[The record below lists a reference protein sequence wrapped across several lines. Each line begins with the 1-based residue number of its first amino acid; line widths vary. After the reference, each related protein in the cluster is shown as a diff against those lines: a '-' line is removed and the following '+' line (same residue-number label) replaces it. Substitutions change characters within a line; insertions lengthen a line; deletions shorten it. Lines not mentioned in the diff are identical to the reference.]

1 MESFGQ
7 PIAWWR
13 RRRRALVMVAI
24 AIREFYDAIIASP
37 LECAV
42 IILLLWFTCSE
53 RLDAWLSVLMTRGT
67 IPRYGGNTTFVA
79 MDGQLLN
86 SGVSSQKQ

>member
-13 RRRRALVMVAI
+13 RRRRALVAVAI
-24 AIREFYDAIIASP
+24 AIREAYDAIIASP

-42 IILLLWFTCSE
+42 IILLL
-53 RLDAWLSVLMTRGT
+53 
-67 IPRYGGNTTFVA
+67 
-79 MDGQLLN
+79 
-86 SGVSSQKQ
+86 